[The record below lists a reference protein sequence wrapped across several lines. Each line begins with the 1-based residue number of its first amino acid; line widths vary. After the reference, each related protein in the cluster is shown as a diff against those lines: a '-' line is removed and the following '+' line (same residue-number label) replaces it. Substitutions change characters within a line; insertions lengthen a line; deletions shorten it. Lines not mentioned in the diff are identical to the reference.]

1 MSSGNTGMLRSNFSN
16 QSTGSGGSSSS
27 GANSS
32 SGSAMEAQ
40 KKSVNNTI
48 ILCKVGCET
57 VQDIVQRTLEVF
69 AMLKSMQLPNGSP
82 QGSMNSTALRTRL
95 QEQLLFIQKHV
106 KQLRA
111 VYVAVNDDC
120 AGLEFTHIEKT
131 SGSPM
136 CNADTFPQSLIPY
149 KEDTGESQRLQ
160 DIKNKREIPRHL
172 LEESR
177 ELKEQLYLKARYMKE
192 IIDQMRK
199 IIWEVNTMLAM
210 SNT

>member
-136 CNADTFPQSLIPY
+136 SHTDTFPQSLIPY
-149 KEDTGESQRLQ
+149 KDDTGESQRLQ

-177 ELKEQLYLKARYMKE
+177 ELKEQLYLKARYM
-192 IIDQMRK
+192 
-199 IIWEVNTMLAM
+199 
-210 SNT
+210 